1 MAKLCSETIMKPQA
15 ITFHI
20 EPEQIE
26 EVARR
31 VFREM
36 LPASTSLGHED
47 AELTATKNRLA
58 RIMAKEFITIAEA
71 AFLLSCSEGHVR
83 NLLKKAFNRETHHP
97 IPARDL
103 DGLFVFHRE
112 ELLAWSLEAK
122 TNGKRQQPALTCV
135 K

>member
-1 MAKLCSETIMKPQA
+1 MKPQA
-15 ITFHI
+15 ITFHV

-36 LPASTSLGHED
+36 LLPTTPLNQED
-47 AELTATKNRLA
+47 SEIEITKRRLS
-58 RIMAKEFITIAEA
+58 RIMAKEFITISEA

-83 NLLKKAFNRETHHP
+83 NLLKKACNRETQHP
-97 IPARDL
+97 IPVRDL

-122 TNGKRQQPALTCV
+122 TRQNGKQQHTLTCV

>member
-1 MAKLCSETIMKPQA
+1 MNSQA
-15 ITFHI
+15 IIFHI

-31 VFREM
+31 IFREM
-36 LPASTSLGHED
+36 LPACTSVLDED
-47 AELTATKNRLA
+47 NELEGTKRRLA

-83 NLLKKAFNRETHHP
+83 NLLKKALNRETQYP

-122 TNGKRQQPALTCV
+122 TRQNRKRQQSTLTCI

>member
-1 MAKLCSETIMKPQA
+1 MKQQA
-15 ITFHI
+15 ITFHV

-36 LPASTSLGHED
+36 LLPTTPLIQED
-47 AELTATKNRLA
+47 SEIEITKRRLS
-58 RIMAKEFITIAEA
+58 RIMAKEFITISEA

-83 NLLKKAFNRETHHP
+83 NLLKKACNRETQHP
-97 IPARDL
+97 IPVRDL
-103 DGLFVFHRE
+103 DGLFVFHRQ

-122 TNGKRQQPALTCV
+122 TRQNGKQQHTLTCV

>member
-1 MAKLCSETIMKPQA
+1 MKPA
-15 ITFHI
+15 ITFHV

-31 VFREM
+31 VFLEM
-36 LPASTSLGHED
+36 LPASTSLSND
-47 AELTATKNRLA
+47 AELTATKSRLA

-122 TNGKRQQPALTCV
+122 TKQNGNRHQPALTCV

>member
-1 MAKLCSETIMKPQA
+1 MKPQA
-15 ITFHI
+15 ITFHV

-36 LPASTSLGHED
+36 LLPSTPLIQED
-47 AELTATKNRLA
+47 SEIEITKRRLS
-58 RIMAKEFITIAEA
+58 RIMAKEFITISEA
-71 AFLLSCSEGHVR
+71 AFLLSCSDGHVR
-83 NLLKKAFNRETHHP
+83 NLLKKACNRETQHP
-97 IPARDL
+97 IPVRDL

-122 TNGKRQQPALTCV
+122 TRQNCKQQQTLTCV

>member
-1 MAKLCSETIMKPQA
+1 MPKLCSGMIMKPQA
-15 ITFHI
+15 ITFQI

-36 LPASTSLGHED
+36 LLPSTALAHED
-47 AELTATKNRLA
+47 TELEATRSRVA

-83 NLLKKAFNRETHHP
+83 NLLRKACNRETQHP

-122 TNGKRQQPALTCV
+122 TRRNGNRQ
-135 K
+135 

>member
-1 MAKLCSETIMKPQA
+1 MKPQA
-15 ITFHI
+15 ITFQV

-36 LPASTSLGHED
+36 LLPSTSLTHED
-47 AELTATKNRLA
+47 NELQATKRRLG
-58 RIMAKEFITIAEA
+58 RIMAKEFITIAET

-83 NLLKKAFNRETHHP
+83 NLLKKACNGESQHP
-97 IPARDL
+97 IPVRDL
-103 DGLFVFHRE
+103 DGLFVFHRQ
-112 ELLAWSLEAK
+112 ELLTWSLESK
-122 TNGKRQQPALTCV
+122 TRQNGRRQHALTCV

>member
-1 MAKLCSETIMKPQA
+1 MKQQA

-31 VFREM
+31 VVREM
-36 LPASTSLGHED
+36 LLPSTPLIQED
-47 AELTATKNRLA
+47 SEIEITKRRLS
-58 RIMAKEFITIAEA
+58 RIMAKEFITLSEA

-83 NLLKKAFNRETHHP
+83 NLLKKACNGQTQHP
-97 IPARDL
+97 IPVRDL
-103 DGLFVFHRE
+103 DGLFVFHRM

-122 TNGKRQQPALTCV
+122 TRQNGKQQHTLTCV